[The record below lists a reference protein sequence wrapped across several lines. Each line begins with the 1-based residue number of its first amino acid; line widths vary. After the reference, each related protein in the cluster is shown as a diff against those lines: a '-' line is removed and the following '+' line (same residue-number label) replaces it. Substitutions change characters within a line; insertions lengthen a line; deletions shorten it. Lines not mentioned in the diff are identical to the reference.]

1 MTQTITTALN
11 NETFNYQFVEIKRKI
26 LFCYWHQRIE
36 AFEFLKNL
44 DDNTCDIVEYSLHDE
59 GAGGLPGVDS
69 AGDDDE
75 LLVSDVVDW
84 IGAGDGEDGDIITSQ
99 SLTQHLLL
107 HILSSLRVIHD
118 LLQVQH
124 HIRISEII
132 KFNILFKN
140 ISLITCMDNSEP
152 GKPCPRHEGS

>member
-1 MTQTITTALN
+1 M
-11 NETFNYQFVEIKRKI
+11 
-26 LFCYWHQRIE
+26 
-36 AFEFLKNL
+36 
-44 DDNTCDIVEYSLHDE
+44 EYSLHDE
-59 GAGGLPGVDS
+59 GAGGLPGVDP

-124 HIRISEII
+124 HIRISGII
-132 KFNILFKN
+132 KIIFCSKIFLSSPVWITVSQVSRVLGMREADQEGHDILA
-140 ISLITCMDNSEP
+140 SLIITLLSL
-152 GKPCPRHEGS
+152 

>member
-1 MTQTITTALN
+1 M
-11 NETFNYQFVEIKRKI
+11 
-26 LFCYWHQRIE
+26 
-36 AFEFLKNL
+36 
-44 DDNTCDIVEYSLHDE
+44 EYSLHDE